1 MQRKLISPFVVFYV
15 PMQRS
20 EEEVPKKESDAQMDE
35 RSKKKKEEAIDE
47 KTKKKLGKLSAK
59 TMKKLAKL
67 SELPHL
73 YEDYV
78 NVAEPRSL
86 AKKSAKHERSKRED
100 LLRNFEERVFDW
112 DNNFTKK
119 PAFDAFKNV
128 FESFDRLRRTFNT
141 KQKEIVDETDFGKNM
156 ATMVT
161 LMRQQIE
168 ASERSARSQSKRFY
182 ISLVIAAISVI
193 VAVIRIM
200 F

>member
-1 MQRKLISPFVVFYV
+1 M
-15 PMQRS
+15 
-20 EEEVPKKESDAQMDE
+20 PKKDSDTQN
-35 RSKKKKEEAIDE
+35 EALDE
-47 KTKKKLGKLSAK
+47 KTIKKLGKLSQK

-78 NVAEPRSL
+78 NIAEPQSL
-86 AKKSAKHERSKRED
+86 AKKSAKHERSKGED
-100 LLRNFEERVFDW
+100 LLRNFEENVFDW
-112 DNNFTKK
+112 ENNVTKK

-128 FESFDRLRRTFNT
+128 FEGFDRLRRTFNA
-141 KQKEIVDETDFGKNM
+141 KQKEIVGETDFGKNM
-156 ATMVT
+156 ATMVA

-182 ISLVIAAISVI
+182 ISLAVAAVSVI

-200 F
+200 L

>member
-1 MQRKLISPFVVFYV
+1 M
-15 PMQRS
+15 
-20 EEEVPKKESDAQMDE
+20 PKKDSDAQ
-35 RSKKKKEEAIDE
+35 KEEALDE
-47 KTKKKLGKLSAK
+47 KTIKKLGKLSAK

-78 NVAEPRSL
+78 NITVPQSL
-86 AKKSAKHERSKRED
+86 AKKSAKHERSKGED
-100 LLRNFEERVFDW
+100 LLRNFEESVFDW
-112 DNNFTKK
+112 DNNVTKK

-128 FESFDRLRRTFNT
+128 FEGFDKLRRTFNT

-156 ATMVT
+156 VTMVA

-182 ISLVIAAISVI
+182 ISLAIAAISVI
-193 VAVIRIM
+193 VAVIRIIM